1 MNLFSTFKLF
11 MPIINNKP
19 KNIETE
25 KIIDLLVI
33 IFLPIFFG
41 SLPIFDDACNEPKLK
56 L

>member
-19 KNIETE
+19 KNIDNER
-25 KIIDLLVI
+25 IIALLVI
-33 IFLPIFFG
+33 IFLPIFVG
-41 SLPIFDDACNEPKLK
+41 SLPTFDDARNEPKLK